1 MFTLLVVFAF
11 LIAAGGLV
19 WFVEAQMWRD
29 PEKPAVDRSRLPTS
43 SGPSGGSKLAC
54 RPRCLLHRNR
64 WAVWLPIPLP
74 FLTRRLAVLIVIKF

>member
-11 LIAAGGLV
+11 VIAAGGLV
-19 WFVEAQMWRD
+19 WLVEAQMWRE
-29 PEKPAVDRSRLPTS
+29 PEKPAAARPRLPA
-43 SGPSGGSKLAC
+43 GLRPPEGSKLAC

-74 FLTRRLAVLIVIKF
+74 FLARRLAVLIVIKF